1 MRSGDT
7 SPRSQTSQKEREREE
22 GADPQP
28 RQLSNHCLCWFLR
41 RILGK
46 PLAFLRKPP
55 QVKICYI
62 LSHSLGEEIVLAGRY
77 KAA

>member
-1 MRSGDT
+1 MRGGGT
-7 SPRSQTSQKEREREE
+7 SPRSQTSQRKRKEE
-22 GADPQP
+22 GADPEA

-62 LSHSLGEEIVLAGRY
+62 LSHSLGEEIVLAGRHN
-77 KAA
+77 AA